1 MNYQRKMFRKKITTP
16 LKFTEL
22 LEVFAKDRTIISTL
36 EYLLVKQKS
45 INFNR
50 TSCLEVSFKITV
62 KMKNN
67 YFLFP
72 LNQQFGKSGNKRKI
86 ST

>member
-50 TSCLEVSFKITV
+50 TFCLEVSFKITV

-67 YFLFP
+67 YFFIP
-72 LNQQFGKSGNKRKI
+72 FKSTVWK
-86 ST
+86 T